1 MWHVGIDLH
10 LRTLVVAAVNDA
22 GEVKPAVTLQTSD
35 TEEIVDLFQDLRPF
49 RAVIEATSTY
59 RWLYDLLSPLGQVVL
74 AHPLRL
80 RAMTVRRSKSDRL
93 DSNLL
98 AQLLRLDQV
107 PLSYVPPEKYQMLR
121 DLVRYQA
128 QLGRQVAQVKT
139 QLKLIIARRNIRPPY
154 KSPFGPKSLY
164 WFSRQDLGEVGNQ
177 MRDHLMDRL
186 ANAEQQQ
193 KEVEA
198 KMTALRPEFP
208 QVEALLELYG
218 VGLFTA
224 LMVVAEFGEVERFGS
239 AKQAA
244 AYTGLTTRVYQ
255 SGETRRTGH
264 ISKQGS
270 PWLRWVLVEAAMKLV
285 KKDEKLANF
294 YQRIRRRS
302 SSKIARVAAAR
313 KLAEICWYRLR
324 RWERTHQADVAA

>member
-35 TEEIVDLFQDLRPF
+35 TDEIVDLFQDLRPF

-107 PLSYVPPEKYQMLR
+107 PLAYVPPERYQMLR
-121 DLVRYQA
+121 DLVRYRA

-139 QLKLIIARRNIRPPY
+139 QLKLILGRRNIRPPY
-154 KSPFGPKSLY
+154 KSPFGPKGLY

-177 MRDHLMDRL
+177 MRDHLMERL

-244 AYTGLTTRVYQ
+244 AYTGLTTRVFQ

-294 YQRIRRRS
+294 YQRIRKRS

-324 RWERTHQADVAA
+324 RWERTKRNATAA